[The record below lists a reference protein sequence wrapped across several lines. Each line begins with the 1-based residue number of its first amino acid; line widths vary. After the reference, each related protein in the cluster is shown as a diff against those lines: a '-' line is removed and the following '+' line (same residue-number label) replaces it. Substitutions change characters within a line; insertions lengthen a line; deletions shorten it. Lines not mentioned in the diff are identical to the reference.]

1 MKEKVFKYGFYL
13 LFFIYSISIS
23 LSYNISNGVL
33 ALLLVL
39 FLIYLVF
46 ERKFFKSKIYIPI
59 LLLLISFLISSFTG
73 YDVKTALR
81 EITLFKGFLIM
92 IIAMNVFPKEKKFFE
107 VCLFLFFS
115 GVLINAGYS
124 IFEKLKY
131 ENPVYRVEALWGH
144 YQFFSNFLII
154 AFFTELF
161 YFTFTDKRWIKLL
174 IFLLSILTFFS
185 LILTGSRAQIIFT
198 IMGFFAFLIFYRNRF
213 AIVSSLFVL
222 LIVVVSFLKVPVF
235 YKRIKPMF
243 FKNEKFGFYI
253 SDISEW
259 EKRVDTWKMGF
270 EVLKTKH
277 KFFGVGLGN
286 VKKFVNKE
294 LKINMRL
301 PNLHNSF
308 LEILASFGIFGFIV
322 FLYFLFIY
330 FYEIK
335 KSIFYFR
342 EDKLY
347 FYGISVFISSFIIFL
362 LVGFLNDTF
371 WNKRVMMQLLYF
383 TGILFA
389 FKRDEDTLS
398 I

>member
-1 MKEKVFKYGFYL
+1 MKEKIFKYGFYS
-13 LFFIYSISIS
+13 LFFIYSVSVS
-23 LSYNISNGVL
+23 LSYNISNGIL
-33 ALLLVL
+33 TLLLIL
-39 FLIYLVF
+39 FLIYLIF

-59 LLLLISFLISSFTG
+59 LLLFISFLISSFTG
-73 YDVKTALR
+73 YDTKTALR

-107 VCLFLFFS
+107 VCLLTFFS
-115 GVLINAGYS
+115 GVLINTGYS
-124 IFEKLKY
+124 VFEKLKY

-144 YQFFSNFLII
+144 YQFFSDFLII

-161 YFTFTDKRWIKLL
+161 YFTFTNKKWIKLL
-174 IFLLSILTFFS
+174 VFLLSILTFFS

-198 IMGFFAFLIFYRNRF
+198 IMGFLVFLIFYRNRV
-213 AIVSSLFVL
+213 AIISSLFVL
-222 LIVVVSFLKVPVF
+222 LIVTLSFLKVPVF
-235 YKRIKPMF
+235 YKRMRPMF
-243 FKNEKFGFYI
+243 FKDGKPGVYL
-253 SDISEW
+253 SSVGEW
-259 EKRVDTWKMGF
+259 KKRVDTWKMGL
-270 EVLKTKH
+270 EVLKTRY

-286 VKKFVNKE
+286 VKKFVNEE
-294 LKINMRL
+294 LKMDMRL

-335 KSIFYFR
+335 KSILYFK
-342 EDKLY
+342 EDKFY
-347 FYGISVFISSFIIFL
+347 FYGINIFISSFIIFL

-383 TGILFA
+383 TGVLFA
-389 FKRDEDTLS
+389 FKRNENTLS